1 MPTRNRSTVLP
12 RIRLLT
18 PVWLLALAAP
28 LLAWAADAGLSPEE
42 QRIVAW
48 IDAHADEAVEH
59 LARVVD
65 INSGT
70 LNLAGVRA
78 VHDAIAPAFSEIGF
92 DVRWEALP
100 PEMNRAGHFHAE
112 RRGSRGQSVL
122 LIGHLDTVFEPEH
135 PFRRFTRDGDT
146 AHGPG
151 AVDMKGGNT
160 AILYA
165 LRALA
170 SVGALEDVTV
180 TVVMTGDEERPG
192 KPLATTRASLIEA
205 AQRSDVALGFE
216 SSVRDGDQH
225 YAVVARRSAS
235 TWRLDIEGAQGHSS
249 RVFSEEYGSGAI
261 FEAARILDAFHE
273 ELRGEPYLTFNA
285 GVILGG
291 TDVAFD
297 GATSKGTAYGK
308 DNVIPQSAVVTGG
321 IRTLTEEQLTRTR
334 ERMRAIVA
342 ASHPQTRAAI
352 SFTEGYP
359 PMPPTDGNLALL
371 DRLNEVNRA
380 LGVPEV
386 AAFDPGRRGAA
397 DISFAAPHVGAALA
411 GLGAFGSGAHSP
423 NEEVELDLLPLVTKR
438 TALLV
443 YRLTR

>member
-1 MPTRNRSTVLP
+1 MPTRNRFPAPP
-12 RIRLLT
+12 RIRLLMQ
-18 PVWLLALAAP
+18 VWLLALATP
-28 LLAWAADAGLSPEE
+28 VFSWAADVGLSPEE

-70 LNLAGVRA
+70 LNLEGVRA

-112 RRGSRGQSVL
+112 RSGSRGRSVL
-122 LIGHLDTVFEPEH
+122 MIGHLDTVFEPDH
-135 PFRRFTRDGDT
+135 PFQRFTRDGAT
-146 AHGPG
+146 ADGPG

-160 AILYA
+160 AILFA
-165 LRALA
+165 LSALA
-170 SVGALEDVTV
+170 SVGALDDTTITV
-180 TVVMTGDEERPG
+180 IMTGDEERPG

-225 YAVVARRSAS
+225 YAVVARRGAS
-235 TWRLDIEGAQGHSS
+235 SWRLEIEGAQGHSS

-291 TDVAFD
+291 TDVTFD

-308 DNVIPQSAVVTGG
+308 NNVIPQSAVVTGG
-321 IRTLTEEQLTRTR
+321 IRTLTAEQLTRAR
-334 ERMRAIVA
+334 DRMRTIVA

-359 PMPPTDGNLALL
+359 PMPPTEGNRSLL
-371 DRLNEVNRA
+371 DRLNEVNRD
-380 LGVPEV
+380 LGAPEM

-397 DISFAAPHVGAALA
+397 DISFAAPHVDAALA

-423 NEEVELDLLPLVTKR
+423 NESVELDLLPLVTKR

>member
-1 MPTRNRSTVLP
+1 MPTRTRFPIRP
-12 RIRLLT
+12 RVRLLT
-18 PVWLLALAAP
+18 QLWLLALAAP
-28 LLAWAADAGLSPEE
+28 PLAWAADSGLSPEE
-42 QRIVAW
+42 RRIVAW
-48 IDAHADEAVEH
+48 IDDHAEEAVEH

-78 VHDAIAPAFSEIGF
+78 VHDAIAPAFAGIGF

-112 RRGSRGQSVL
+112 RRGSRGKSVL
-122 LIGHLDTVFEPEH
+122 MIGHLDTVFEPDH
-135 PFRRFTRDGDT
+135 PFQRFTRDGAT
-146 AHGPG
+146 GHGPG

-160 AILYA
+160 AILFA

-170 SVGALEDVTV
+170 SVGALADTTV
-180 TVVMTGDEERPG
+180 TVILTGDEERPG
-192 KPLATTRASLIEA
+192 SPLAATRASLIEA
-205 AQRSDVALGFE
+205 AKRSDVALGFE
-216 SSVRDGDQH
+216 ASVRDGEQH
-225 YAVVARRSAS
+225 YAVVARRGAS
-235 TWRLDIEGAQGHSS
+235 DWRLEISGAQGHSS

-291 TDVAFD
+291 TDVTFD
-297 GATSKGTAYGK
+297 GATGKGSAYGK
-308 DNVIPQSAVVTGG
+308 NNVIPQAAVVTGG
-321 IRTLTEEQLTRTR
+321 IRTLSAEQLTRTR
-334 ERMRAIVA
+334 DRMRAIVA
-342 ASHPQTRAAI
+342 AGHPQTGAAI

-359 PMPPTDGNLALL
+359 PMPPTDGNLGLL
-371 DRLNEVNRA
+371 NRLNEVNRD
-380 LGVPEV
+380 LGVPEMT
-386 AAFDPGRRGAA
+386 AFDPGRRGAA
-397 DISFAAPHVGAALA
+397 DISFAAPHVDAALA
-411 GLGAFGSGAHSP
+411 GLGAFGSGSHSP
-423 NEEVELDLLPLVTKR
+423 NETVELDLLPLVTKR